1 MYAIRSYYGKRFTY
15 KHNDLES
22 IEKNLKR
29 ATKMAEET
37 GGGIL
42 FITEG
47 VFGMRG
53 QQGKLK
59 EIVV

>member
-1 MYAIRSYYGKRFTY
+1 MTLKVWRKTCNVQLNGK
-15 KHNDLES
+15 
-22 IEKNLKR
+22 
-29 ATKMAEET
+29 ET

-59 EIVV
+59 EIVAMKEIQFPFIS